1 MARKLST
8 DKVLFVALVALSLF
22 GCVMIYSASAVS
34 AATSG
39 SPYRYLIK
47 QLAALAVGGVA
58 AFVVSR
64 TDYRFFARPWVVYLA
79 FGGAFALCVL
89 ALLQPPINAARRWI
103 PLGPVMFQPSEFL
116 KVALVLLLA
125 HQIARKTLTWSDPH
139 KAIRPA
145 LLFTVLAAGVVLLE
159 PDLGTAA
166 CYVALAAVLL
176 WVAGVRAKLF
186 LLLGAAV
193 IPLVAIAA
201 FAADYRR
208 ARLLSFLKPEA
219 DPLGAGFQAL
229 QSLIAV
235 GAGGIF
241 GNGLGAS
248 RQKLF
253 FLPYPHT
260 DFIFAIVGEEL
271 GFIGAVGVVLCF
283 GVIAWRGLRAARR
296 APDAFGALVAAGAT
310 AMLVGQAAF
319 NVSVVLALLPTKG
332 IPLPFVSYGGSSL
345 VASWIAAGLIL
356 NISQHEVDDRE
367 LRAES

>member
-1 MARKLST
+1 MARKLAT
-8 DKVLFVALVALSLF
+8 DKVLFVPLVALSLF

-34 AATSG
+34 AAETSG
-39 SPYRYLIK
+39 NPYRYLVK
-47 QLAALAVGGVA
+47 QIVALVLGGIA
-58 AFVVSR
+58 AFLVSR
-64 TDYRFFARPWVVYLA
+64 IDYRFFARPWVAYLA
-79 FGGAFALCVL
+79 YGAAFALCVF
-89 ALLQPPINAARRWI
+89 ALVQPPINAARRWI

-125 HQIARKTLTWSDPH
+125 SQIARKTIAWGDPQR
-139 KAIRPA
+139 AIRPA
-145 LLFTVLAAGVVLLE
+145 LFFTVIAAGVVLLE

-166 CYVALAAVLL
+166 CYLMLAGVLL
-176 WVAGVRAKLF
+176 WLAGVRAKLF
-186 LLLGAAV
+186 LIFGAAA
-193 IPLVAIAA
+193 IPLVVLAA
-201 FAADYRR
+201 LTAGYRR
-208 ARLLSFLKPEA
+208 ARLLSFLRPEA

-235 GAGGIF
+235 GAGGFF

-271 GFIGAVGVVLCF
+271 GFLGAVGVVLCF
-283 GVIAWRGLRAARR
+283 AVIAWRGFRAARR

-310 AMLVGQAAF
+310 AMLVVQAAV
-319 NVSVVLALLPTKG
+319 NMSVVLALVPTKG

-356 NISQHEVDDRE
+356 NVSQHEVETRE
-367 LRAES
+367 T

>member
-1 MARKLST
+1 MARKLAT

-34 AATSG
+34 SAETSG

-47 QLAALAVGGVA
+47 QMAALVVGGLA

-64 TDYRFFARPWVVYLA
+64 ADYRFFARPVIVYLA
-79 FGGAFALCVL
+79 FGGMFALCVL

-125 HQIARKTLTWSDPH
+125 SQIARKTLTWGDPQ

-145 LLFTVLAAGVVLLE
+145 LFFTMLAAGVVLLE

-166 CYVALAAVLL
+166 CYVMLAGVLL
-176 WVAGVRAKLF
+176 WLAGVRTKLF
-186 LLLGAAV
+186 LILGAGT
-193 IPLVAIAA
+193 IPLVLAA
-201 FAADYRR
+201 ALTADYRR
-208 ARLLSFLKPEA
+208 ARLLAFLRPEA

-235 GAGGIF
+235 GAGGFF

-271 GFIGAVGVVLCF
+271 GFLGAVGVVLCF

-310 AMLVGQAAF
+310 AMLVVQAAV
-319 NVSVVLALLPTKG
+319 NVSVVLALMPTKG

-356 NISQHEVDDRE
+356 NVSQHEVERP
-367 LRAES
+367 AES